1 MKLKDILNES
11 SIINEGSIN
20 KALKM
25 RIDYKEKLD
34 KLDDIIINA
43 KHERQTLVRKEKG
56 NYRKE
61 LKKVI
66 DELGSELKKLGINNR
81 VYDSADYTLIE
92 IQDIATISM
101 GNRPGDS
108 KGKLLIHF
116 GKAEDYRTSK
126 KQVLKPNT
134 SIKDIAQLIK
144 KNT

>member
-1 MKLKDILNES
+1 MKLKDILKES
-11 SIINEGSIN
+11 SIINEGSIE

-25 RIDYKEKLD
+25 RLDYKEKLD
-34 KLDDIIINA
+34 KLDDIIDKA
-43 KHERQTLVRKEKG
+43 KDERRTLVGKEKG

-92 IQDIATISM
+92 IQDIAKISV
-101 GNRPGDS
+101 GNRFVNNGN
-108 KGKLLIHF
+108 GKLAINF
-116 GKAEDYRTSK
+116 EKSGNNKF
-126 KQVLKPNT
+126 QVLKPNT